1 MAVPLIEPLLAVGGI
16 MVSSDRMYF
25 DNLIEIP
32 LPPEAVEGRC
42 FMYRREKS

>member
-1 MAVPLIEPLLAVGGI
+1 
-16 MVSSDRMYF
+16 MYF